1 MNTTTPPTP
10 NANELALQRTSL
22 GTLRSHLANERTHL
36 AYIRTC
42 VSLIGFGI
50 TLNRFA
56 EFLQQHKTLGEGAPR
71 PLLRSTGDVGAGMVV
86 LGLLL
91 AAWALYRYWHVKHD
105 IETAAF
111 RPMDR
116 AIFVMT
122 LLFLLLGG
130 VTAAWLI
137 FQ

>member
-1 MNTTTPPTP
+1 MNTAPSQA
-10 NANELALQRTSL
+10 NANELAEQRTSL

-36 AYIRTC
+36 AYLRTC

-50 TLNRFA
+50 TLNRFS
-56 EFLQQHKTLGEGAPR
+56 EFLQQHKTLAVGAPSL
-71 PLLRSTGDVGAGMVV
+71 LLRNTSNVGAGMVL
-86 LGLLL
+86 LGLMLGV
-91 AAWALYRYWHVKHD
+91 WALYRYWHVKHD
-105 IETAAF
+105 IEAAVF

-116 AIFVMT
+116 AVFMIT
-122 LLFLLLGG
+122 LLFLMLGG